1 MAAGLIPS
9 LHGLASPMASLA
21 ECRAI
26 WKLWPL
32 TQGRPI
38 RSSSWGLLRSN
49 EINGEPLEI
58 EAPIKND
65 GCLPVVI
72 SGLLEVQN
80 RPMQILAR
88 MQWFWQR
95 ERELQFFV
103 FLVLIWIISCYICW
117 DVGRFCTVKL
127 AAEITRERT
136 VAIEIDGCAVL
147 V

>member
-1 MAAGLIPS
+1 M
-9 LHGLASPMASLA
+9 LASGNLRFAGGA
-21 ECRAI
+21 ESPYADSCANAVI
-26 WKLWPL
+26 L
-32 TQGRPI
+32 T
-38 RSSSWGLLRSN
+38 
-49 EINGEPLEI
+49 
-58 EAPIKND
+58 
-65 GCLPVVI
+65 
-72 SGLLEVQN
+72 
-80 RPMQILAR
+80 
-88 MQWFWQR
+88 